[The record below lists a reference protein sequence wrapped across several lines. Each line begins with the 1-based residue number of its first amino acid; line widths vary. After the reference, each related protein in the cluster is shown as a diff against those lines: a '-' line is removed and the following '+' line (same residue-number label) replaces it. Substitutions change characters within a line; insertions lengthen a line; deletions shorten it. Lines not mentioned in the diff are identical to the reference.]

1 MSATVASAPSAED
14 KNKTI
19 LELLEEDDEF
29 EEFENGNWDEIK
41 ENNKEDGQLWQVS
54 LSWASDSQSAFEI
67 LTLVIYSFIDIN
79 FPVMCVIAH
88 IFC

>member
-1 MSATVASAPSAED
+1 MATGD
-14 KNKTI
+14 KKTV

-54 LSWASDSQSAFEI
+54 FLAWVF
-67 LTLVIYSFIDIN
+67 DIVEL
-79 FPVMCVIAH
+79 FR
-88 IFC
+88 